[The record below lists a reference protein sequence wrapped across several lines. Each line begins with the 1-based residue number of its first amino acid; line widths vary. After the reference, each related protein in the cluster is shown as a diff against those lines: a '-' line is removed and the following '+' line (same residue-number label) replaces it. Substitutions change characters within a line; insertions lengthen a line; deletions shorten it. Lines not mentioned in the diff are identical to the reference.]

1 MKKIVSALLVVVILW
16 NFIFCG
22 NVQATD
28 TSLTDDIKSDTISG
42 KALEEL
48 ISSSVAPF
56 GGAATTITMNA
67 LGSTISGVFG
77 VIGGLLARFLNIF
90 PHLIRALMA
99 VPIGEFFTIEKA
111 VFNEIELFDIDYFNI
126 GNSQNKVVE
135 SIRNSVAQSYYI
147 FRLLAIAVSLLVLIY
162 VGIRMALSTISADKA
177 KYKNMLIAWAESI
190 ILLFFMQYII
200 ALIIG
205 VGNIFGDFMNH
216 FRDVLQAGGE
226 SSFEENTLTVVNSK
240 LLTCTGW
247 TYASYS
253 IVYWFL
259 VFMQTKFYWMYF
271 KRVVVVGFL
280 IFIAP
285 IITITYPID
294 KVGDGKAQ
302 SFSVWSH
309 ELIMNIA
316 IQPIHAIIYL
326 VFIYTAG
333 EIANTSIWVALAFL
347 LVLTKVEKI
356 ILQLFNL
363 KNVGSLKPIGDQK
376 SK

>member
-126 GNSQNKVVE
+126 GNSQNKVVD

-147 FRLLAIAVSLLVLIY
+147 FRLLAIAISLLVLIY
-162 VGIRMALSTISADKA
+162 VGIRMALSTVSADKA

-216 FRDVLQAGGE
+216 FRDVLQAGGK

>member
-1 MKKIVSALLVVVILW
+1 MKKIVSTLLVVVILL

-22 NVQATD
+22 NVQAED
-28 TSLTDDIKSDTISG
+28 TSLIDDIQSDTISA

-48 ISSSVAPF
+48 ISASMTTF
-56 GGAATTITMNA
+56 GGTAVPIGMSA
-67 LGSTISGVFG
+67 LGFDVSAVFG

-99 VPIGEFFTIEKA
+99 ITIGEFFTIEKA
-111 VFNEIELFDIDYFNI
+111 VFNEIELFDIDYFTI
-126 GNSQNKVVE
+126 GNSSNSIVN

-147 FRLLAIAVSLLVLIY
+147 FRLLAIAISLLVLIY
-162 VGIRMALSTISADKA
+162 VGIRMALSTLSADKA
-177 KYKNMLIAWAESI
+177 KYKNMLISWAESI

-205 VGNIFGDFMNH
+205 IGNIFGDFMNH
-216 FRDVLQAGGE
+216 LRGVLQAGGG
-226 SSFEENTLTVVNSK
+226 SSFEENTLTVVNSQ

-247 TYASYS
+247 TYACYS

-259 VFMQTKFYWMYF
+259 VFMQTKFYLMYF

-333 EIANTSIWVALAFL
+333 EIANTSIWVALVFL

>member
-22 NVQATD
+22 NVQATE

-48 ISSSVAPF
+48 ISASVAPF

-67 LGSTISGVFG
+67 LGFTLSGVFG

-99 VPIGEFFTIEKA
+99 VPIGQFFTIEKA

-147 FRLLAIAVSLLVLIY
+147 FRLLAIAISLLVLIY

>member
-1 MKKIVSALLVVVILW
+1 MKKIVSTLLAVVILW

-28 TSLTDDIKSDTISG
+28 TSLIDDIQSDTISS
-42 KALEEL
+42 KAIEEL
-48 ISSSVAPF
+48 ISASIATF
-56 GGAATTITMNA
+56 GGSATTIGMSA
-67 LGSTISGVFG
+67 LGFDMSGVFG

-99 VPIGEFFTIEKA
+99 VPIGQFFTIEKA

-126 GNSQNKVVE
+126 GNSQNKVVN
-135 SIRNSVAQSYYI
+135 SIRNSVAKSYYI
-147 FRLLAIAVSLLVLIY
+147 FRLLAIAISLLVLIY
-162 VGIRMALSTISADKA
+162 VGIRMALSTLSADKA
-177 KYKNMLIAWAESI
+177 KYKNMLISWAESI
-190 ILLFFMQYII
+190 VLLFFMQYII

-205 VGNIFGDFMNH
+205 VGNIFGDFMLH
-216 FRDVLQAGGE
+216 FREVLIASGE
-226 SSFEENTLTVVNSK
+226 RSFEENTLIVMNSK

-247 TYASYS
+247 TYACYS

-259 VFMQTKFYWMYF
+259 IFMQTKFYWMYF

-326 VFIYTAG
+326 VFMYTAG

>member
-1 MKKIVSALLVVVILW
+1 
-16 NFIFCG
+16 
-22 NVQATD
+22 
-28 TSLTDDIKSDTISG
+28 
-42 KALEEL
+42 
-48 ISSSVAPF
+48 
-56 GGAATTITMNA
+56 
-67 LGSTISGVFG
+67 
-77 VIGGLLARFLNIF
+77 
-90 PHLIRALMA
+90 
-99 VPIGEFFTIEKA
+99 
-111 VFNEIELFDIDYFNI
+111 
-126 GNSQNKVVE
+126 
-135 SIRNSVAQSYYI
+135 
-147 FRLLAIAVSLLVLIY
+147 
-162 VGIRMALSTISADKA
+162 MALSTISADKA

-226 SSFEENTLTVVNSK
+226 SSFEENTLNVVNLK

-326 VFIYTAG
+326 VFMYTAG

-363 KNVGSLKPIGDQK
+363 KNVGSLKPIGEQK

>member
-147 FRLLAIAVSLLVLIY
+147 FRLLAIAISLLVLIY

-347 LVLTKVEKI
+347 LVLTRVEKI